1 MDIEVSGRPTGRK
14 EALWAEFLKK
24 TDLQA
29 DENLEQTVLVWD
41 DGELIATGSRQG
53 NVLKCIAVD
62 PFRQGEGLTAT
73 VLTTGDLMLR
83 QASALNITITCVSN
97 IVYALALVAML
108 IKMFKGETYTLKK
121 DTLCK

>member
-14 EALWAEFLKK
+14 EKLWTEFLKK

-62 PFRQGEGLTAT
+62 PFRQGEGLTAK
-73 VLTTGDLMLR
+73 VLTALR
-83 QASALNITITCVSN
+83 Q
-97 IVYALALVAML
+97 
-108 IKMFKGETYTLKK
+108 
-121 DTLCK
+121 